1 MKPIHLTLSEFKEK
15 VADTDNLAE
24 WKYKGDKPALI
35 DFYATWC
42 GPCRSLAPILDEIA
56 EEYDGKIYVY
66 KIDTDKEGELS
77 TMFGNRE
84 LHFVG
89 LFIDPETSE
98 LAEFLER
105 MREGRRRRNELI
117 RLKLNTLGFPVT
129 WDEPEFAGASSDSA
143 SIGRPHFARALM
155 RKYGFPTM
163 QSVFDRLLK
172 RGCAAYVPRELPD
185 PARAIEV
192 IHAAGGIAVWAHPVY
207 RERNERAWAKRIM
220 KRFAPLGLDAVEG
233 YYSMFGPQETAL
245 VIELAGVYNLA
256 VSGGS
261 DFHGAN
267 SPTIPL
273 GSGAGGLF
281 VPPEL
286 LAPLKERCAARRA
299 VVDKPGLP

>member
-1 MKPIHLTLSEFKEK
+1 MNRIDLHTHSCCSDGSCTPTELVELAAAAGVGAIALTDHDTVAGIPEFLEAGRRHPE
-15 VADTDNLAE
+15 VETVP
-24 WKYKGDKPALI
+24 G
-35 DFYATWC
+35 
-42 GPCRSLAPILDEIA
+42 
-56 EEYDGKIYVY
+56 V
-66 KIDTDKEGELS
+66 ELS
-77 TMFGNRE
+77 TMFSNRE
-84 LHFVG
+84 LHMVG
-89 LFIDPETSE
+89 LFIDPETPV
-98 LAEFLER
+98 LTAFLEE
-105 MREGRRRRNELI
+105 MREGRRCRNEQI

-129 WDEPEFAGASSDSA
+129 WDDPAFAGASSDSA

-155 RKYGFPTM
+155 HKYGFPTM

-220 KRFAPLGLDAVEG
+220 RRFSPLGLDAVEG

-245 VIELAGVYNLA
+245 VLELAGLYHLA

-267 SPTIPL
+267 SPNIQL
-273 GSGAGGLF
+273 GSGAGGLL

-286 LAPLKERCAARRA
+286 LNGLKARCVARRA
-299 VVDKPGLP
+299 AVDKPGLP

>member
-1 MKPIHLTLSEFKEK
+1 MNRIDLHTHSSCSDGSCTPTELVELAAASGLGAVALTDHDT
-15 VADTDNLAE
+15 VA
-24 WKYKGDKPALI
+24 G
-35 DFYATWC
+35 
-42 GPCRSLAPILDEIA
+42 IA
-56 EEYDGKIYVY
+56 EFLEAGRRHPEVETIPGV
-66 KIDTDKEGELS
+66 ELS

-245 VIELAGVYNLA
+245 VIELAGVYNR
-256 VSGGS
+256 STRQ
-261 DFHGAN
+261 H
-267 SPTIPL
+267 
-273 GSGAGGLF
+273 
-281 VPPEL
+281 
-286 LAPLKERCAARRA
+286 RRRR
-299 VVDKPGLP
+299 